1 MASSTAS
8 GSSSS
13 SSAFEPSLIHF
24 GDDPASASASPH
36 QQQAQTRRTETVDDL
51 LS

>member
-8 GSSSS
+8 GSS

-24 GDDPASASASPH
+24 GDDSASASASPH
-36 QQQAQTRRTETVDDL
+36 QQQAQTKRRTETVDDL